1 MRTCLHSVMFGLIPE
16 SMESSRETLLVSL
29 WMVAMGE
36 LKSDWKMESI
46 YMPIDTNGTITLK
59 KGGKMG
65 NLEYLEMIKKDS
77 CREQLNGRD
86 LEARKVQALEIIAE
100 EIINLN
106 STLRSTVTT
115 LENIETALIRG

>member
-1 MRTCLHSVMFGLIPE
+1 MQTYLHSAMFGLRPE
-16 SMESSRETLLVSL
+16 SVGLSRGRLFASP
-29 WMVAMGE
+29 WMDAMGE